1 MALPNEPSKASPEHW
16 PRQSVVN
23 ILQQFALLSSYTDTE
38 QVPSQVCVMKA
49 FSTSHALS
57 HSERP
62 HQSHA
67 WAVVLTSV
75 EKTRRRSLEFEVAAP
90 PSPVPLS
97 SSPCGDA

>member
-1 MALPNEPSKASPEHW
+1 M
-16 PRQSVVN
+16 VVTS
-23 ILQQFALLSSYTDTE
+23 QQLLLLSSNMLTE

-90 PSPVPLS
+90 PSPRHYRRRLRRRERS
-97 SSPCGDA
+97 SSNMNRRLAAPRT